1 MFERIVTALDSYSVV
16 LEPDENL
23 PEWWAGAPS
32 VLLDD
37 DGTFYM
43 ATRMREGNSPRGK
56 RGYENRIL
64 RSADGRNFETIN
76 QLHRDKVGIPG
87 FERPS
92 LVKDPVSGRYRLYS
106 CSGLDGNW
114 GIIKFVDADHPSEID
129 PTAWEVVLQPE
140 VERDDRLG
148 FIQVEGYK
156 DPFVFHDGKRWH
168 MFVIGYDRIERP
180 YHFVSDDGLAWESV
194 PADGQVADRA
204 LASDLRRSAP
214 AYSAP
219 IMENDGWHNV
229 FTRPACVLPMTV
241 GYLLVYE
248 GSSVHWRDPSY
259 NIATGLAYTP
269 DLETYVDMTPDAPI
283 LMSTTPGDYH
293 TWRYSHWL
301 LVGSQIFVYFEASR
315 PNNSNEIRLG
325 VFDAEWVR

>member
-1 MFERIVTALDSYSVV
+1 MFERIATALDSYITV
-16 LEPDENL
+16 LEPDENEA
-23 PEWWAGAPS
+23 EWWAGAPS

-43 ATRMREGNSPRGK
+43 AARMREGNSPRGK

-64 RSADGRNFETIN
+64 QSADGRSFETIN
-76 QLHRDKVGIPG
+76 QLHRDDVGIPG

-92 LVKDPVSGRYRLYS
+92 LVKDPTTGKYRLYS

-114 GIIKFVDADHPSEID
+114 GIIKFADADHPSEID
-129 PTAWEVVLQPE
+129 PKSWEVVLQPE
-140 VERDDRLG
+140 IERDDRLG

-156 DPFVFHDGKRWH
+156 DPFVFHDGSCWH
-168 MFVIGYDRIERP
+168 MLVIGYDRIERP
-180 YHFVSDDGLAWESV
+180 YHFTSDDGVAWATGSRN
-194 PADGQVADRA
+194 ADRT
-204 LASDLRRSAP
+204 LAGDLRRSALQE
-214 AYSAP
+214 P

-229 FTRPACVLPMTV
+229 FTRPACVLPMTI
-241 GYLLVYE
+241 GYMLVYE

-269 DLETYVDMTPDAPI
+269 DLETYVDLTPDAPL

-301 LVGSQIFVYFEASR
+301 LVGDKVHVYFEASR
-315 PNNSNEIRLG
+315 PNNSNEIRLAT
-325 VFDAEWVR
+325 FDAEWVR